1 MNVRVVLGAVVA
13 ASLTGVVQAQG
24 VPPSPSETAKAA
36 SAPAPQAPT
45 FGEVVPMSEALRA
58 SITKVVL
65 MPGGSPTN
73 EEIDGSYEKGSHG
86 LYGGMVAGS
95 AASTIQTQ
103 AGPVALNIPIP
114 ILQIP
119 GMIAGGIAG
128 ATQREIQEF
137 RDALTEDLAKA
148 SSQQIVNEKIAS
160 DVYFEIRTA
169 PNLEPQVFARETP
182 VPEDTDA
189 ILFVGVR
196 DLIIDVDGN
205 DAIITAT
212 VIATMHRLRDKT
224 DVYETTIQYQDR
236 DTLSNWTENDN
247 AVWRDYANFARH
259 YIGREIVAQV
269 FDSAG
274 LAHTLLPTKSNNV
287 SVSRKNKWE
296 GSSKSLNP
304 ILAWELN
311 LPGDDADPAWVLG
324 IKESDIY
331 YDVEIYDLHRPVY
344 SAKQIQDPVHTVTAQ
359 LEPCQ
364 TYRWSV
370 RPSYHVGGDIK
381 YGPWMRSGTESGNG
395 NVGVKA
401 SEASAYLYD
410 FAELEVKCGAK

>member
-1 MNVRVVLGAVVA
+1 ML
-13 ASLTGVVQAQG
+13 
-24 VPPSPSETAKAA
+24 
-36 SAPAPQAPT
+36 
-45 FGEVVPMSEALRA
+45 
-58 SITKVVL
+58 
-65 MPGGSPTN
+65 
-73 EEIDGSYEKGSHG
+73 
-86 LYGGMVAGS
+86 
-95 AASTIQTQ
+95 
-103 AGPVALNIPIP
+103 
-114 ILQIP
+114 
-119 GMIAGGIAG
+119 AGGIAG

-189 ILFVGVR
+189 ILYVGVR
-196 DLIIDVDGN
+196 DLIIDVEGN

-212 VIATMHRLRDKT
+212 VIATMHRLRDET
-224 DVYETTIQYQDR
+224 DVFETIIQYQDR

-259 YIGREIVAQV
+259 YVGREIAAQV

-296 GSSKSLNP
+296 GSSKSLSP
-304 ILAWELN
+304 TLAWELI

-324 IKESDIY
+324 MEESAIY

-344 SAKQIQDPVHTVTAQ
+344 SAKQIPGSGSYCHGATGAVPNLSMVRA
-359 LEPCQ
+359 
-364 TYRWSV
+364 SV
-370 RPSYHVGGDIK
+370 VSRG
-381 YGPWMRSGTESGNG
+381 R
-395 NVGVKA
+395 
-401 SEASAYLYD
+401 
-410 FAELEVKCGAK
+410 